1 VIVVSNSSPLIT
13 LARTD
18 QLDLLRQLF
27 GHVNIAEEARR
38 EVVVRGAGRPA
49 AEAVRNAAWIESHPT
64 APWAEMLRLRSLHPL
79 GAGELAT
86 VLLARSFQADLVI
99 IDERA
104 ARRLA
109 QASGLAVMGCV
120 GILET
125 GFRRGLVAD
134 LRRSYQELL
143 IQGIRIDRRIL
154 NQSLAA
160 CGLPSI

>member
-1 VIVVSNSSPLIT
+1 MIVVSNSSPLIT
-13 LARTD
+13 LARIG

-27 GHVNIAEEARR
+27 GQVQIAEEVRR

-49 AEAVRNAAWIESHPT
+49 AEAVRNAVWIESHPT
-64 APWAEMLRLRSLHPL
+64 APAAEMSRLRSLHPL

-86 VLLARSFQADLVI
+86 VLLARSLPADLAI

-109 QASGLAVMGCV
+109 QAGGLAVMGCV

-125 GFRRGLVAD
+125 GFRRDLVAD
-134 LRRSYQELL
+134 LRRSCQELL
-143 IQGIRIDRRIL
+143 AQGIRIDRQIL
-154 NQSLAA
+154 NRSLAA
-160 CGLPSI
+160 CGLPAL

>member
-1 VIVVSNSSPLIT
+1 M
-13 LARTD
+13 
-18 QLDLLRQLF
+18 
-27 GHVNIAEEARR
+27 
-38 EVVVRGAGRPA
+38 RGAGRPA
-49 AEAVRNAAWIESHPT
+49 AEAVRNAEWIQSHLP
-64 APWAEMLRLRSLHPL
+64 APAAEMLRLRAIHPL

-86 VLLARSFQADLVI
+86 VLLARSLQADLAI

-109 QASGLAVMGCV
+109 QAGGLAVMGCV

-143 IQGIRIDRRIL
+143 AQGIWIDPRIL
-154 NQSLAA
+154 NRSLAA
-160 CGLPSI
+160 CGLPSL

>member
-13 LARTD
+13 LARTG

-27 GHVNIAEEARR
+27 GQVHIAEEVRQ
-38 EVVVRGAGRPA
+38 EVVVRGAERPA
-49 AEAVRNAAWIESHPT
+49 AEAVRNAEWIESHPT
-64 APWAEMLRLRSLHPL
+64 APAAEMLRLRSLHPL

-86 VLLARSFQADLVI
+86 VLLARSLQADLAI

-109 QASGLAVMGCV
+109 QAGGLAVMGCV
-120 GILET
+120 GIIET

-143 IQGIRIDRRIL
+143 AQGIRIDQQIL
-154 NQSLAA
+154 NRSLAA
-160 CGLPSI
+160 CGFPSL